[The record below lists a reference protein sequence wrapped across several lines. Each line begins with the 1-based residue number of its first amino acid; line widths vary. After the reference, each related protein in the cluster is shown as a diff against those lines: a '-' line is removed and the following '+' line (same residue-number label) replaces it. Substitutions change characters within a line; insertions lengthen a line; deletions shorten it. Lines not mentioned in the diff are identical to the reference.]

1 MARKLSHQRVTYGEL
16 PLTESSL
23 CLDLPILTDLSPL
36 VLPLP
41 DAPGGHRLGVN
52 GLTVDR
58 QNSIL

>member
-1 MARKLSHQRVTYGEL
+1 MVSYVVYWHL
-16 PLTESSL
+16 
-23 CLDLPILTDLSPL
+23 LDPCNSDRSFPSP

-52 GLTVDR
+52 GLTVDH

>member
-1 MARKLSHQRVTYGEL
+1 MVSLVSVLFETYPRIAML
-16 PLTESSL
+16 IFFSFA
-23 CLDLPILTDLSPL
+23 

-52 GLTVDR
+52 GLTVDP

>member
-1 MARKLSHQRVTYGEL
+1 MAISNLTVDCYADSRLS
-16 PLTESSL
+16 
-23 CLDLPILTDLSPL
+23 L

>member
-1 MARKLSHQRVTYGEL
+1 MVNQIATFL
-16 PLTESSL
+16 
-23 CLDLPILTDLSPL
+23 LDEILTLILL

>member
-1 MARKLSHQRVTYGEL
+1 MYGTQTKPPEGHL
-16 PLTESSL
+16 RYVGSCVSTPTSLTVSL
-23 CLDLPILTDLSPL
+23 TL

>member
-1 MARKLSHQRVTYGEL
+1 MVSRRAEGRSGK
-16 PLTESSL
+16 
-23 CLDLPILTDLSPL
+23 ILTAS

-52 GLTVDR
+52 GLTVDH